1 MTQAIARIEGRDG
14 VSKDGDGVPSSDG
27 VGRSKDASARPF
39 NAFTIDVEEH
49 FQVSAFEAAVP
60 RSDWEELASRVENN
74 VSRLLDLLAR
84 HETKATFFTLGWVAE
99 RHPDMIRR
107 IVNEGH
113 ELASHGYSH
122 VRVNTQSAEA
132 FRDDVRKTKAI
143 LEDISGIRVLGYRAA
158 SFSIGP
164 STPWALP
171 ILREEGHRYSSS
183 TVPIAHDLY
192 GDPSGQRFAYKP
204 FADDNFLEV
213 PVTTLRLFGRNLPC
227 GGGGFFRL
235 LPYAYFR
242 WGYGKTGR
250 ESGQPCIFYLHPWE
264 IDPEQPRIAGAAM
277 KSRIRHYTNLGRTFN
292 RLESLLRDFHW
303 TSMARA
309 FL

>member
-1 MTQAIARIEGRDG
+1 MPSHDGTQRADG
-14 VSKDGDGVPSSDG
+14 VIS
-27 VGRSKDASARPF
+27 RPF

-49 FQVSAFEAAVP
+49 FQVSAFEAAVA
-60 RSDWEELASRVENN
+60 RSAWDELASRVENN

-84 HETKATFFTLGWVAE
+84 HDTTATFFTLGWVAE
-99 RHPDMIRR
+99 RHPEMIRR
-107 IVNEGH
+107 IVGEGH

-122 VRVNTQSAEA
+122 VRVNTQSPEA
-132 FRDDVRKTKAI
+132 FREDVRKTKAI
-143 LEDISGIRVLGYRAA
+143 LEDISGVRVLGYRAA

-164 STPWALP
+164 NTPWALP
-171 ILREEGHRYSSS
+171 ILREEDHRYSSS

-192 GDPSGQRFAYKP
+192 GDPDGQRFAYKP
-204 FADDNFLEV
+204 FPDDDFLEM

-242 WGYGKTGR
+242 WGYGKIGR

-264 IDPEQPRIAGAAM
+264 IDPEQPRIGGAAL
-277 KSRIRHYTNLGRTFN
+277 KSRIRHYTNLGQTFN
-292 RLESLLRDFHW
+292 RLERLLRDFSW

>member
-1 MTQAIARIEGRDG
+1 MTQAIARIEGRDRLSTG
-14 VSKDGDGVPSSDG
+14 KDGAPSPDSAHRSD
-27 VGRSKDASARPF
+27 DASVKPA

-49 FQVSAFEAAVP
+49 FQVSAFEAAVA
-60 RSDWEELASRVENN
+60 RSDWEGLASRVENN
-74 VSRLLDLLAR
+74 VFRLLDLLAR

-99 RHPDMIRR
+99 RHPEMIRR
-107 IVNEGH
+107 IVSEGH

-122 VRVNTQSAEA
+122 VRVNTQSADA
-132 FRDDVRKTKAI
+132 FREDVRRTKAI
-143 LEDISGIRVLGYRAA
+143 LEDISGVRVLGYRAA
-158 SFSIGP
+158 SFSIGQ

-192 GDPSGQRFAYKP
+192 GDPAGQRFAYRP
-204 FADDNFLEV
+204 FPDDDFLEV
-213 PVTTLRLFGRNLPC
+213 PVTTLRLLGRNLPC

-235 LPYAYFR
+235 LPYTYFR

-264 IDPEQPRIAGAAM
+264 IDPDQPRIAGAAM

-292 RLESLLRDFHW
+292 RLESLLRDFYW
-303 TSMARA
+303 TSMAKA